1 MSQWK
6 NDDSAANSVLWGVS
20 GYNKAPTAANR
31 NAFFGN
37 TTNDAYITGMD
48 VGQFG
53 VDATEMGVSS
63 GVLIEGIITF
73 AGSGYGAN
81 AAVTVS
87 GGGGTSGAAN
97 AQANATG
104 RISAINIS
112 NAGSSYETNPTI
124 VIAAP
129 AAVVF
134 NGNTNVSGALIT
146 TASAGKFAVGD
157 KVTYA
162 GNVTSTPAPLID
174 TGTYFISFANSTV
187 VALAATKGGANIALT
202 DASGDGTTAG
212 GATITGETATGVINV
227 SGAKNR
233 GVAHAGWNVRK
244 VGFGGRAGRVQ
255 YETLVAMGSMTGDA
269 EDTVLPDA

>member
-1 MSQWK
+1 
-6 NDDSAANSVLWGVS
+6 VLHLV
-20 GYNKAPTAANR
+20 YLLK
-31 NAFFGN
+31 
-37 TTNDAYITGMD
+37 
-48 VGQFG
+48 
-53 VDATEMGVSS
+53 E
-63 GVLIEGIITF
+63 IITF

-81 AAVTVS
+81 ATITLS

-112 NAGSSYETNPTI
+112 NAGSSYETNPTV
-124 VIAAP
+124 VIDPP
-129 AAVVF
+129 ALVIF

-146 TASAGKFAVGD
+146 TASAGKFVVGD

-162 GNVTSTPAPLID
+162 GNATSTPSPLVD
-174 TGTYFISFANSTV
+174 GTTYFISFANSSV

-212 GATITGETATGVINV
+212 GATIRGETATGVINV

-233 GVAHAGWNVRK
+233 GVSHAGWVVRT
-244 VGFGGRAGRVQ
+244 VGTGGRAGRVQ

-269 EDTVLPDA
+269 EDTVLPDS

>member
-20 GYNKAPTAANR
+20 GYNKTANASNR

-37 TTNDAYITGMD
+37 TTNDAFITGMD

-53 VDATEMGVSS
+53 VDTTEMGVTS
-63 GVLIEGIITF
+63 GALIEGIVTF

-81 AAVTVS
+81 AAITLS
-87 GGGGTSGAAN
+87 GGGGASGVAN
-97 AQANATG
+97 AQAGATG
-104 RISAINIS
+104 RIASINIS
-112 NAGSSYETNPTI
+112 TAGSSYETNPTI
-124 VIAAP
+124 VIDPP
-129 AAVVF
+129 ALVIF

-146 TASAGKFAVGD
+146 TASAGKFVVGD

-162 GNVTSTPAPLID
+162 GNATSTPAPLTD
-174 TGTYFISFANSTV
+174 STTYFISFANSSV

-212 GATITGETATGVINV
+212 GATLRGETATGVINV

-233 GVAHAGWNVRK
+233 GVAHAGWNIRS
-244 VGFGGRAGRVQ
+244 VGTGGRAGRVQ

-269 EDTVLPDA
+269 EDTVLPDS